1 MSDSLRSQG
10 TPQAQ
15 NTEVGS
21 LSLPQGIFPTQGS
34 NPGLPHSSPAALPRT
49 PRILERVAYPFS
61 SRSSRPRNQTGVSC
75 IVGGFFTNWAIRE
88 VPSSTW
94 IPPKF
99 LSPAKPSSELRPH
112 LSSGLQNI
120 VRAFRIQYAVIFTPH
135 NHLSLDHW
143 SQTLPI
149 THSGTCCCSHPGP

>member
-1 MSDSLRSQG
+1 MGNLDSIPG
-10 TPQAQ
+10 
-15 NTEVGS
+15 VGS
-21 LSLPQGIFPTQGS
+21 LSLPQGIQPKDQIQVSHILHQLRYQG
-34 NPGLPHSSPAALPRT
+34 T

-75 IVGGFFTNWAIRE
+75 IVGGFLTNWAIRE

-99 LSPAKPSSELRPH
+99 LSPAKPSSELWPH

-120 VRAFRIQYAVIFTPH
+120 VRAFRIQYAVIFTP
-135 NHLSLDHW
+135 
-143 SQTLPI
+143 T
-149 THSGTCCCSHPGP
+149 TTCPWTPGLRLFPSPTQVRVAALIQAPGHGWLVT